1 MAPSR
6 DTALSSLI
14 MLQKETIT
22 SSEGKYLAKQSRVY
36 TKLYKKVIADE
47 YDKNSAGPL
56 AGVKLDSMLRSLD
69 WLLQS
74 SQDVRSRDPNSSE
87 LLKSSS
93 EMSRSIMSELIKC
106 RGSSVRNTAS
116 QLILPGNDLV
126 GNLLAEC
133 ESELGISVSQP
144 VASSK
149 SVASFDTHK
158 ESHLSNLINAFAQA
172 AHNGEAH
179 QQQVALSEIIDFRN
193 DHQDV
198 DFDTHLEYL
207 SPQFR
212 SYITEQLRK
221 ATKENVEGSQQEQ
234 PSLDRE
240 KINSMKLSL
249 SAGHER
255 ARDDAASAS
264 AQPVA
269 DKAASLRARLEAL
282 RAKD

>member
-47 YDKNSAGPL
+47 YDKNDAGPL

-93 EMSRSIMSELIKC
+93 EMSRSIMLELIKC
-106 RGSSVRNTAS
+106 RGSSVRNAAS
-116 QLILPGNDLV
+116 QLILPGNDLI

-133 ESELGISVSQP
+133 ESELGVTVSQS
-144 VASSK
+144 ASSK
-149 SVASFDTHK
+149 GTACLDTHK
-158 ESHLSNLINAFAQA
+158 ESHFSNLINAFAQA
-172 AHNGEAH
+172 ANNGDAH
-179 QQQVALSEIIDFRN
+179 QQQVALSEIIDFRHT
-193 DHQDV
+193 HQDV
-198 DFDTHLEYL
+198 DFDSHLEYL

-212 SYITEQLRK
+212 SYIREQLRK
-221 ATKENVEGSQQEQ
+221 ETKENVQESQQEQ

-240 KINSMKLSL
+240 KINSMRLNL
-249 SAGHER
+249 SASQER
-255 ARDDAASAS
+255 ARDEAGRSSS

>member
-6 DTALSSLI
+6 DTSLSSLI

-47 YDKNSAGPL
+47 YDKNNASPL

-74 SQDVRSRDPNSSE
+74 SQAVRSRDPISSE

-93 EMSRSIMSELIKC
+93 EMSRSIMLELIKC
-106 RGSSVRNTAS
+106 RGSSVRTAAS
-116 QLILPGNDLV
+116 QIGNDLIC
-126 GNLLAEC
+126 NLLAEC
-133 ESELGISVSQP
+133 ESELGVVSQP
-144 VASSK
+144 ATSK
-149 SVASFDTHK
+149 SIAGLDTHK
-158 ESHLSNLINAFAQA
+158 ESHFSNLINTFAQA
-172 AHNGEAH
+172 ANNGDAH

-193 DHQDV
+193 THQDV
-198 DFDTHLEYL
+198 DFDAHLEYL

-212 SYITEQLRK
+212 SYIREQLRK
-221 ATKENVEGSQQEQ
+221 ATKENFEESQQEQ
-234 PSLDRE
+234 PSIDRE
-240 KINSMKLSL
+240 KINSMRLNL
-249 SAGHER
+249 SAIQER
-255 ARDDAASAS
+255 ARDEAVSSS

-269 DKAASLRARLEAL
+269 DKTASLRARLEAL